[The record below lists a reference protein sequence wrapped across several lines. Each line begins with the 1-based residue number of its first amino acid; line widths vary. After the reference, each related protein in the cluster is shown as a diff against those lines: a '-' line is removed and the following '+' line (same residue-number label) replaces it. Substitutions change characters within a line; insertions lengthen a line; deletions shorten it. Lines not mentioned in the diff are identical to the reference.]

1 MTNDK
6 TFDEIAT
13 AKKRIKKTT
22 VNLSILQMFEGEL
35 MRCMFFPH
43 IFTGKELPSQK
54 VDKYNQPKTFV
65 ALYYPLLFCGKGY
78 KVIDPHFFM
87 RMKGT
92 LCVYIAVLIWQ
103 PRNVPHSD

>member
-1 MTNDK
+1 MVTNDK

-22 VNLSILQMFEGEL
+22 ANLSIPQMFEGEL
-35 MRCMFFPH
+35 MRCLFFRH
-43 IFTGKELPSQK
+43 ILTGKELPSRK

-78 KVIDPHFFM
+78 KVIDPH
-87 RMKGT
+87 G
-92 LCVYIAVLIWQ
+92 LWLLLIRKVITSFQ
-103 PRNVPHSD
+103 TSKRK